1 VAELRRAAN
10 RIAIDYGKQ
19 RLEVERLRYENE
31 TLREQL
37 QGKIHRQAK
46 AIIRLEAKVRE
57 LGGKPH
63 EEVRPDDAVGG
74 AEAERP
80 PLDAVAKKAGFI
92 G

>member
-1 VAELRRAAN
+1 MTDQFYR
-10 RIAIDYGKQ
+10 
-19 RLEVERLRYENE
+19 ERTSR
-31 TLREQL
+31 
-37 QGKIHRQAK
+37 IHRQAK